1 MCDFFSF
8 VTLGAADLKYFD
20 WEQRQLIL
28 NGKLYS
34 PNGQSIMDA
43 DSHSEICLFY
53 GIDCD
58 RVNKYEYNFLTKK
71 FTIDQINNK
80 HDDSA
85 RVKIAIKKLDV
96 KSIVP
101 IIIKK
106 IVNPTKMR
114 KRKISLEEAVVL
126 LKEWAS
132 VWASVRASVRA
143 SVWDSVWDSVG
154 DSVWASVRA
163 SVRDS
168 VWASVRDSVWAS
180 VRDSVWASVRD
191 SVWAS
196 VGAYCSSF
204 FNIEYKYDFSSAIK
218 LWEAGYVPTFD
229 GEMWRLHGYKGKIL
243 WTGKEEDI

>member
-85 RVKIAIKKLDV
+85 RVKASVKKLDI

-132 VWASVRASVRA
+132 VW
-143 SVWDSVWDSVG
+143 D
-154 DSVWASVRA
+154 
-163 SVRDS
+163 
-168 VWASVRDSVWAS
+168 
-180 VRDSVWASVRD
+180 SVRD

-196 VGAYCSSF
+196 VGASVGNSVRDSVWASVGASVGNSVWDSVWAYCASF
-204 FNIEYKYDFSSAIK
+204 FNIKYKYDFSSAIK
-218 LWEAGYVPTFD
+218 LWESGYVPTFD
-229 GEMWRLHGYKGKIL
+229 GKVWRLHGYKGKIL
-243 WTGKEEDI
+243 WTSKREGI